1 MGGAEL
7 QLVLTILHFLLLVLA
22 ISPLAYYLLSF
33 YCVIEYFLRLRRAP
47 VDKGLSLPPVSI
59 LKPVRGVDHE
69 AYENFASFCRLDYPE
84 YEIVFAV
91 ADKDDQVIPIIEKL
105 HADFPQRNIRLIT
118 NVPHIGANEKIN
130 SLCLLTQKAKYDL
143 LVMSDSDVRV
153 EPDYLKAVVA
163 PFADPEVGVVTAL
176 YKSLSAGNVASN
188 LGALGMYMDSAPAA
202 LVAKKVEGRMRFAF
216 GWTMA
221 TSNKFLAEIGGW
233 EALVNHHSDDF
244 ELGKRIAECGH
255 RVELIARAVTM
266 VFPKESIREHFH
278 HELRWSIGLKSVRP
292 LGYWG
297 LLFTHGLPWALLAA
311 GISIVRGSMT
321 IAVFYLLAYLI
332 LRVGLTWTTGSWG
345 LGDQQVTKI
354 LWLVPIR
361 DAISFVVWIA
371 GFFSDQITWRGL
383 GYHVRKGQLFPI
395 LSSGHSPHEPEPA
408 GIRFL
413 DNQLS
418 ANRQHLPR
426 P

>member
-1 MGGAEL
+1 ML
-7 QLVLTILHFLLLVLA
+7 SILTTAALVLA
-22 ISPLAYYLLSF
+22 FFPLVYYLLSLS
-33 YCVIEYFLRLRRAP
+33 CVIGHFGRLRRAQ
-47 VDKGLSLPPVSI
+47 VGMEQFMPPASI
-59 LKPVRGVDHE
+59 IKPVRGVDHE

-91 ADKDDQVIPIIEKL
+91 ADKDDLVIPIIEKL
-105 HADFPQRNIRLIT
+105 RVDFPQLNIRLIT

-130 SLCLLTQKAKYDL
+130 NLCLLTQKAKYDL

-163 PFADPEVGVVTAL
+163 PFANPEVGVVTAL
-176 YKSLSAGNVASN
+176 YRSLSAGNIASN

-221 TSNKFLAEIGGW
+221 TSKKRLAQIGGW
-233 EALVNHHSDDF
+233 EAMVNHHSDDF

-255 RVELIARAVTM
+255 RVELIARPVTM

-297 LLFTHGLPWALLAA
+297 LLFTHGLPWALLGA
-311 GISIVRGSMT
+311 GISNARSSMT
-321 IAVFYLLAYLI
+321 MAVSYPLAYLI

-345 LGDQQVTKI
+345 LGDRQLSKI
-354 LWLVPIR
+354 LWLVPVR

-413 DNQLS
+413 NNQLS
-418 ANRQHLPR
+418 TNRQHVPR